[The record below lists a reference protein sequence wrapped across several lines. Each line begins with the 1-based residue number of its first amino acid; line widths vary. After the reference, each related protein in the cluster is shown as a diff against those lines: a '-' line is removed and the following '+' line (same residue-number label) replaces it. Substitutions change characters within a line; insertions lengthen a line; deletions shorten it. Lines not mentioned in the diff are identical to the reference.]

1 MCPTEQVKQLN
12 PLQPSAPQAQPLRA
26 SARHARADG
35 WATVIIFA
43 TASLSMAAAT
53 CALAA
58 NAPDMVFAR
67 LGGEQGLSHG
77 GITAIVQDATGFLWI
92 GTEDGLDRFDG
103 YELRHFIRERGDG
116 GALPDNWIAA
126 LARDTSGRLLVGTDG
141 GGLVWRDPASGR
153 FRRPLTGAGRALL
166 NPEVKIRALYVDHS
180 QRLWIATRAAGIWL
194 LDLAQGTSQQF
205 RRNPGDPNSLS
216 DDSTFALAEDV
227 HGRIWVGTAVGLD
240 RLDPQ
245 SGRVEQF
252 GTRLRAAAAPKDG
265 IVKVNA
271 LHADARGMLWI
282 GLDSGL
288 ARFNASATTF
298 TMLGHRE
305 NDPGTL
311 PDGRVTALLEDDEQ
325 RLWVGTSNG
334 LALLDRATDRCTA
347 WRHDPA
353 NLNSLPDSN
362 IVSLYQDRSG
372 LLWVGTKTG
381 GVARWNPRSWSFG
394 HHRFSEADG
403 DRVTSFAVDSRGLLW
418 VGSFG
423 AGVASIDPFNGAV
436 KRYRRGAQGPLALH
450 DDNVMAVVT
459 DDHNRVWLGTMSAG
473 VERLDLSTGKI
484 TQFNYA
490 AADPTTLPARGV
502 MSMLRDAQGR
512 IWVGTYGGGLAR
524 IDPQTDRIFR
534 YPNGRDAPGGLSGD
548 RATAL
553 AEDRTG
559 LIWIGTDGGGL
570 NVLEPA
576 SGRIAHFLHDAKD
589 PTSLSANTVYAVHV
603 DDKGGMWVGTR
614 GGGLDHAIGAPF
626 SNVPMQFQNLAESEG
641 LPNST
646 VYGIESD
653 VGGRLW
659 LSTNRGLAVVR
670 PQDRSVRGFRRSH
683 GLQSDEFNF
692 GAHYRAP
699 DGMLYFGGP
708 NGYNAFRAEHLLF
721 NDKPPPVVLTDVL
734 KLTTSA
740 TPTPELLHDLDLS
753 FRDSVV
759 TFRFAALDFTAPAEN
774 RYAYRLEGFDA
785 GWTDAG
791 NGRQATYTNLDGG
804 KYVFRVRAAN
814 SDGRWSDLPVSVNLR
829 VSSPPWASWWARV
842 LYGLALVGVIFS
854 VWLAQ
859 QRRLHREATYAR
871 RLQRDVDDRTAELAQ
886 RNRDMELANQQLRE
900 ASVTDSLTGLGNR
913 RRLRDAM
920 AALYGSEALHPERRA
935 GPVAR
940 CVLMIIDL
948 DYLKPINDQY
958 GHEGGDAVLI
968 QIADI
973 LRRVFRSVDTIVRW
987 GGDEFVALCEHADLE
1002 GASVLAERIRSS
1014 ISKRLFQVGDG
1025 SVARASC
1032 SIGFAPVPFI
1042 PDHPEL
1048 LGWEQVMNLA
1058 DAALYEAKQARNTW
1072 VGWGGTARATELPS
1086 LPATL
1091 AADPA
1096 AAEKEGFLVVRR
1108 GPLNATDT
1116 VDEMRR
1122 LQAPVIR

>member
-1 MCPTEQVKQLN
+1 MCPTEQVNQLN
-12 PLQPSAPQAQPLRA
+12 PLQPSASQAQPLRA

-126 LARDTSGRLLVGTDG
+126 LARDASGRLLVGTDG

-194 LDLAQGTSQQF
+194 LDLARGTSQQF

-423 AGVASIDPFNGAV
+423 AGGERHWADCRSANCRAWVVASSYGSGDCWHERHCARSWWSHSFGA
-436 KRYRRGAQGPLALH
+436 
-450 DDNVMAVVT
+450 
-459 DDHNRVWLGTMSAG
+459 RVA
-473 VERLDLSTGKI
+473 R
-484 TQFNYA
+484 
-490 AADPTTLPARGV
+490 TTLR
-502 MSMLRDAQGR
+502 
-512 IWVGTYGGGLAR
+512 
-524 IDPQTDRIFR
+524 
-534 YPNGRDAPGGLSGD
+534 
-548 RATAL
+548 
-553 AEDRTG
+553 
-559 LIWIGTDGGGL
+559 
-570 NVLEPA
+570 
-576 SGRIAHFLHDAKD
+576 
-589 PTSLSANTVYAVHV
+589 
-603 DDKGGMWVGTR
+603 
-614 GGGLDHAIGAPF
+614 
-626 SNVPMQFQNLAESEG
+626 
-641 LPNST
+641 
-646 VYGIESD
+646 
-653 VGGRLW
+653 
-659 LSTNRGLAVVR
+659 
-670 PQDRSVRGFRRSH
+670 DRS
-683 GLQSDEFNF
+683 
-692 GAHYRAP
+692 
-699 DGMLYFGGP
+699 
-708 NGYNAFRAEHLLF
+708 
-721 NDKPPPVVLTDVL
+721 
-734 KLTTSA
+734 
-740 TPTPELLHDLDLS
+740 
-753 FRDSVV
+753 
-759 TFRFAALDFTAPAEN
+759 
-774 RYAYRLEGFDA
+774 
-785 GWTDAG
+785 
-791 NGRQATYTNLDGG
+791 
-804 KYVFRVRAAN
+804 RVR
-814 SDGRWSDLPVSVNLR
+814 
-829 VSSPPWASWWARV
+829 
-842 LYGLALVGVIFS
+842 
-854 VWLAQ
+854 
-859 QRRLHREATYAR
+859 
-871 RLQRDVDDRTAELAQ
+871 
-886 RNRDMELANQQLRE
+886 
-900 ASVTDSLTGLGNR
+900 
-913 RRLRDAM
+913 
-920 AALYGSEALHPERRA
+920 
-935 GPVAR
+935 
-940 CVLMIIDL
+940 
-948 DYLKPINDQY
+948 
-958 GHEGGDAVLI
+958 
-968 QIADI
+968 
-973 LRRVFRSVDTIVRW
+973 
-987 GGDEFVALCEHADLE
+987 
-1002 GASVLAERIRSS
+1002 
-1014 ISKRLFQVGDG
+1014 
-1025 SVARASC
+1025 
-1032 SIGFAPVPFI
+1032 
-1042 PDHPEL
+1042 
-1048 LGWEQVMNLA
+1048 
-1058 DAALYEAKQARNTW
+1058 
-1072 VGWGGTARATELPS
+1072 
-1086 LPATL
+1086 
-1091 AADPA
+1091 
-1096 AAEKEGFLVVRR
+1096 
-1108 GPLNATDT
+1108 
-1116 VDEMRR
+1116 
-1122 LQAPVIR
+1122 